1 MKSFVAIIVCAG
13 SLIVAECAAADE
25 LDELLAAEP
34 VSAQIEPL
42 ASVGDRGPEQHAG
55 QRASLDA
62 AGNRQH
68 ATGAPQSNWRR
79 TLTTSNSDRA
89 IATADTNPAANQ
101 TAAASSAQ
109 KAAPATGFSAVP
121 EPSTVAIAAL
131 ALAYFLVFGRRRHV
145 I

>member
-1 MKSFVAIIVCAG
+1 MRSFVAVVFCVG
-13 SLIVAECAAADE
+13 SLIVCQCATADE

-34 VSAQIEPL
+34 VSVQVEPL
-42 ASVGDRGPEQHAG
+42 ASAGDRGPDKNAG
-55 QRASLDA
+55 QRALLDA
-62 AGNRQH
+62 SANRQH
-68 ATGAPQSNWRR
+68 ATAAEQSNRR
-79 TLTTSNSDRA
+79 RSLTTPTSDRTT
-89 IATADTNPAANQ
+89 ATADTNQATAN
-101 TAAASSAQ
+101 SAQ